1 MSPSRREAM
10 KHSAAVAAL
19 LAGAGLWP
27 EAAHAQAGWNKT
39 AFEAKSLADVLKAL
53 GAGKPEASKD
63 VTLVADEVANDGA
76 VVALEASTALPG
88 VKRLAFLVEKNP
100 NTLSALFELSD
111 AVAASVAIQVKMDQ
125 TSRVYAVAMM
135 GDGRVLFAQKEIQV
149 TLGGCGN

>member
-27 EAAHAQAGWNKT
+27 EAAQAQAGWNKT
-39 AFEAKSLADVLKAL
+39 AFEAKSLVDVLKAL
-53 GAGKPEASKD
+53 GAGKPEASQD
-63 VTLVADEVANDGA
+63 VTLVADDVANDGA